1 MLEKKPKAPTGGS
14 NMTGLEMLLAGSGIL
29 SGIFG
34 GIGAGQQA
42 RANREEARLDRAGE
56 NRRWAAADPLRKQ
69 LMQTLMGQMAQ
80 PSPKATGHD
89 FFNSPS
95 AGAGMQAQP
104 AAPGGVDPRQQILAR
119 LLAAQRGG
127 R

>member
-1 MLEKKPKAPTGGS
+1 MQEKKPKGGGS
-14 NMTGLEMLLAGSGIL
+14 NMTGLELLLAGSGVL

-42 RANREEARLDRAGE
+42 KAAREEARLNRAGE

-80 PSPKATGHD
+80 PSPKATGYD
-89 FFNSPS
+89 FFNAP
-95 AGAGMQAQP
+95 GAAPQAAPPQ
-104 AAPGGVDPRQQILAR
+104 PGGVDPRQQILAR